1 MVIVSSGQP
10 APTPGFYVDEHG
22 HRLLLRPAE
31 PAPLCKHSGATPIR
45 WRLVQP
51 ISMPTQDR

>member
-1 MVIVSSGQP
+1 MMIISSGQP

-31 PAPLCKHSGATPIR
+31 PAPLCRFSGATPIK
-45 WRLVQP
+45 WRLVQSVP
-51 ISMPTQDR
+51 MPQQDR

>member
-1 MVIVSSGQP
+1 MVIISSGQL
-10 APTPGFYVDEHG
+10 APMPGFYVDEHG